1 MRVILERNS
10 HNTTF
15 RSGFHMKAADRCSKR
30 SRTLRI
36 CSNDMT
42 PYHFLIS
49 RLECLI
55 EQKNV
60 TDRIFRRRPYGKSG
74 KGFSL
79 IEMLVYVAVV
89 AIIMSS
95 VLAVIFPLAG
105 TYHSL
110 IATKRLNISAESV
123 LDRMLREIR
132 SASSV
137 NTDAGSRAFSV
148 DASGALTVSEG
159 GVSAGKLT
167 GEEVTV
173 SRLVFTRVPGTRSE
187 LVSVELALHSRYGHA
202 TTTRTFRGS
211 AVLRDSY

>member
-1 MRVILERNS
+1 
-10 HNTTF
+10 
-15 RSGFHMKAADRCSKR
+15 MKAADRCSKR

-49 RLECLI
+49 RLECLM

-79 IEMLVYVAVV
+79 IEMLVYVAVI

-105 TYHSL
+105 TYQSL

-137 NTDAGSRAFSV
+137 NTGMSTLGTSPGVLALNSDAGSRAFSV

-202 TTTRTFRGS
+202 STTRTFRGS